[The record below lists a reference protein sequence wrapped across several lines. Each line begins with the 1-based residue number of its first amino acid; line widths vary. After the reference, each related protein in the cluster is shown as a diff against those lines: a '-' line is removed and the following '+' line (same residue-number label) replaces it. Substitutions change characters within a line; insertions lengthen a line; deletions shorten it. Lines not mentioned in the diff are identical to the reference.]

1 MNDNAVVES
10 NKSTDDLPEHIDDF
24 EVPPGVA
31 DVIEVYEAAMDQY
44 SRAAYYYDPVVRFS
58 STDTKPRTSR

>member
-1 MNDNAVVES
+1 MKDNAMAELERR
-10 NKSTDDLPEHIDDF
+10 TDDLPEHIDEF
-24 EVPPGVA
+24 EVLPGVA

-58 STDTKPRTSR
+58 STDTKPLAPR